1 MVSASSNARS
11 DIEALDLRTSDRVK
25 QLRAELR
32 ALNPGS
38 GDYAV
43 ADPAD
48 LSAKI
53 QQARLEGIWDA
64 LYALATRIDAVS
76 GGAPGVE

>member
-1 MVSASSNARS
+1 MASAPSNARS

-25 QLRAELR
+25 ALRAELR

-38 GDYAV
+38 GDYVV

-64 LYALATRIDAVS
+64 LYALASRIDAD
-76 GGAPGVE
+76 AARTPGVE

>member
-1 MVSASSNARS
+1 MASASSNARS

-32 ALNPGS
+32 ALNPSS

-64 LYALATRIDAVS
+64 LYALASRIDAQS
-76 GGAPGVE
+76 APAPSAD